1 MRVVIGTFIGLL
13 AMQGAAAA
21 QADCADLWYE
31 RNAIYKDAGYCF
43 RTAAAIR
50 EFGNAGCRYVDQ
62 RDVPLSQN
70 QRARIADI
78 VRVERM
84 NGCAR

>member
-1 MRVVIGTFIGLL
+1 MRMIVGTVIGLL
-13 AMQGAAAA
+13 AMQAPAVA
-21 QADCADLWYE
+21 QGVCADLWYE

-78 VRVERM
+78 VRMERM